1 MSDPAL
7 DSDLAG
13 LDPALVEQLAAAG
26 FDPQRLRGWAEHLLH
41 AGPDVNR
48 VAGEVTAPAPGDVAD
63 LPSRESTEGARLA
76 ALGEASLARGELAL
90 VVLAG
95 GMATRMGGV
104 VKALVEALPGT
115 TFLDARLAEQS
126 YWQRTAGAELP
137 MWLMTSHATD
147 GAVREALGDRID
159 GDRVAVFSQQASLR
173 LDPSGRLFRDG
184 DGRPSVHATGH
195 GDLCDALA
203 AAQNYIPDLVS

>member
-1 MSDPAL
+1 L

-13 LDPALVEQLAAAG
+13 LDPALVKQLAAAG
-26 FDPQRLRGWAEHLLH
+26 FDPQRLRGWAGRLLH

-48 VAGEVTAPAPGDVAD
+48 VAGEVSPPAPGDVTD
-63 LPSRESTEGARLA
+63 LPDRESVEGTRLA

-104 VKALVEALPGT
+104 VKALVDALPGT
-115 TFLDARLAEQS
+115 TFLDARLAEQL

-147 GAVREALGDRID
+147 EAVREALGDRID

-173 LDPSGRLFRDG
+173 LDP
-184 DGRPSVHATGH
+184 
-195 GDLCDALA
+195 
-203 AAQNYIPDLVS
+203 